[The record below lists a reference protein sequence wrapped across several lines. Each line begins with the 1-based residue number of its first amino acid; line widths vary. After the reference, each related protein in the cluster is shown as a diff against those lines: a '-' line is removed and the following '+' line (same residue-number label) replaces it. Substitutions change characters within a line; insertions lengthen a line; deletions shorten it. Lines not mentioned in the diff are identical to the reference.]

1 VRVARVVVY
10 RHLAENRQMAYIR
23 AENEV
28 LDDLQVVA
36 LHDKGALRPE
46 SVQGFFYI
54 SKASR
59 LAAARRAEPSN

>member
-1 VRVARVVVY
+1 
-10 RHLAENRQMAYIR
+10 MAYIR